1 MFEVAEKRPE
11 LLDVNGRKFLLM
23 GKQRGRIDPNP
34 QVGGGSSSRT
44 VNANIVVQMPPG
56 SSSQTMNQA
65 GAKVARQLQLANM
78 RNN

>member
-34 QVGGGSSSRT
+34 QVGGSTGHT
-44 VNANIVVQMPPG
+44 VNATINVQMPSG
-56 SSSQTMNQA
+56 TSAQTMNQA
-65 GAKVARQLQLANM
+65 GAVMVRKLQMAQR
-78 RNN
+78 RNG